1 VSLPAR
7 LLQWASLWLCAALTC
22 SGLARAQA
30 IDKDSGDAFRIALIT
45 AAPGDIYWQRFGH
58 NALLV
63 ENTVTDDARL
73 YNFGMFDFG
82 QENFLLNFVR
92 GRMLYRLAVSHPDD
106 DIANYASEG
115 RSVYVQELN
124 LRPDQRYAVAEML
137 AQNALPENA
146 EYRYDYFAVNC
157 STRLRDVLDAVL
169 EGDLRE
175 RMLARARGD
184 TYRSLALA
192 YARPEP
198 WLAVGIDVGLGPMA
212 DRKLSYWDEMF
223 LPLRLRDLVREME
236 NADVNGVMQ
245 PLVRSEWT
253 AYSGRL
259 DDRVPDAPEWF
270 WAFAA
275 IGITFALALHL
286 ALAASRQALR
296 TAAAVVAAGTAL
308 VLGLGGLLLAGLWAG
323 TDHAIAYANL
333 NLALFN
339 PLALLLIV
347 PLWRMRVP
355 QPVATR
361 WARII
366 SALLLLIA
374 LSALCYTVLPGTQQA
389 NARWFALL
397 LPVLI
402 VFVWRSF
409 MRVPAATAAGLRS
422 R

>member
-1 VSLPAR
+1 MSLPAR

-198 WLAVGIDVGLGPMA
+198 WLAIGIDVGLGPMA

-270 WAFAA
+270 WAFAT

-355 QPVATR
+355 QLVATR
-361 WARII
+361 WARMV

-374 LSALCYTVLPGTQQA
+374 LGALCYTVLPGTQQA

-409 MRVPAATAAGLRS
+409 MRIPAATAAGLQS